1 MLENSAALNMGFDSH
16 AKITANLISLD
27 IHCGLLGLDPAV
39 GGDLFND
46 VQQADII
53 VGHPGYLNGVLQC
66 ILRYGSEIPRN
77 YYYLAVNFHILKLIS
92 SET

>member
-1 MLENSAALNMGFDSH
+1 
-16 AKITANLISLD
+16 
-27 IHCGLLGLDPAV
+27 
-39 GGDLFND
+39 
-46 VQQADII
+46 
-53 VGHPGYLNGVLQC
+53 VLQC